1 MLLFHRNNCD
11 ILNGADLCQ
20 NIALVVTEE
29 SVTVQTSDSKKKVRN
44 TVNPILQIAALLPLQ
59 VIARYGY
66 PEISDCSITV
76 SPNTCFG
83 MIVRQL

>member
-29 SVTVQTSDSKKKVRN
+29 SVTVQTSDSKKKV
-44 TVNPILQIAALLPLQ
+44 
-59 VIARYGY
+59 IARYGY